1 MFANLVNRIKQEI
14 AYQRDLAEMEN
25 MDDRQLA
32 DIGVTRFEL
41 ASALRKG
48 RSGAAQGSGAID
60 GKTSYFNHR
69 AA

>member
-1 MFANLVNRIKQEI
+1 MLTNLFNRIKDEF
-14 AYQRDLAEMEN
+14 AFRRDLAEMEA

-41 ASALRKG
+41 ATALRKG
-48 RSGAAQGSGAID
+48 RVAAAPAAPAERVG
-60 GKTSYFNHR
+60 YFRHR

>member
-1 MFANLVNRIKQEI
+1 MFATIMTRIKKEL
-14 AYQRDLAEMEN
+14 AYQRDLAEMEA

-48 RSGAAQGSGAID
+48 RSEAARTSA
-60 GKTSYFNHR
+60 GKASYYNHR